1 MIYLDN
7 NATTKPYPAVVEAML
22 PYWTE
27 LYLNPSSVAG
37 DMLGASKPIQ
47 SARKSLAQLIRVE
60 PNEIFL
66 TSGATEAN
74 NWVIQSLAK
83 RLIHQKGSF
92 RILAS
97 AIEHPSVLE
106 TIEALQTCE
115 PQIQFELI
123 PVKPSGQIDLKALE
137 CMLGKETDFVSIM
150 LANNESGVIQP
161 IQEAASLV
169 KTIHPECIFHTDAT
183 QAIGK
188 IPVNLSQELQYVDT
202 LSLSAHKFH
211 GPKGVGALFIRT
223 GTPVDP
229 WFHGGNQQSGMRAGT
244 ENPALAAGIAI
255 AAENSGLRLGNMK
268 SVEVLRDKLESMLS
282 SKLPEIRILGSAA
295 PRLPNTALLVFPKT
309 EGEMLIHRLLEN
321 GIACSTGSACS
332 NGSDRPS
339 HVVTAM
345 GIPHGLARNV
355 LRISLSQDTTPHE
368 LDTLFSALFEILP
381 LDNTLGTV

>member
-7 NATTKPYPAVVEAML
+7 NATTKPHPAVVEAML
-22 PYWTE
+22 PYWTD

-37 DMLGASKPIQ
+37 DMRGASKPIQ
-47 SARKSLAQLIRVE
+47 SAKQSLAQLIGAE

-74 NWVIQSLAK
+74 NWVIQSVAK

-106 TIEALQTCE
+106 TIEAIRSCE
-115 PQIQFELI
+115 PRIQSELI
-123 PVKPSGQIDLKALE
+123 PVNLSGQIDLKALE
-137 CMLGKETDFVSIM
+137 CMLGEDTDFVSIM

-161 IQEAASLV
+161 ILEAASLV
-169 KTIHPECIFHTDAT
+169 KTFHPDCIFHTDAT

-188 IPVNLSQELQYVDT
+188 IPVNLSRELQHVDT

-211 GPKGVGALFIRT
+211 GPKGVGALVIRN
-223 GTPVDP
+223 GNRVDP
-229 WFHGGNQQSGMRAGT
+229 WIHGGNQQSGMRAGT

-255 AAENSGLRLGNMK
+255 AAENSALKLGNMK
-268 SVEVLRDKLESMLS
+268 SVEALRDKLEATLLS
-282 SKLPEIRILGSAA
+282 ELQEIRVLGLDA
-295 PRLPNTALLVFPKT
+295 PRLPNTSLLLFPDT
-309 EGEMLIHRLLEN
+309 EGEMLVHKLLEY

-332 NGSDRPS
+332 NGTDQPS
-339 HVVTAM
+339 HVVCAM
-345 GIPHGLARNV
+345 GITHDTARNA
-355 LRISLSQDTTPHE
+355 LRISLSRETTLNEIE
-368 LDTLFSALFEILP
+368 LLIGNLIRLR
-381 LDNTLGTV
+381 